1 MGLFGKKKSK
11 DSGDYTD
18 VEAANANLPVAVAVY
33 PDANSARPPLPSAPP
48 QGQVQ
53 QAALMTLPAA
63 PPLPN
68 QQQQTKQ
75 PQFHQ
80 VAVPP
85 PQPQQSL
92 QAHLV
97 LSRDPVPLQPCM
109 HCGRNG
115 RTRVTTSPNW
125 VTWCLVGL
133 LLFLFW
139 PLFFLP
145 LVMNSTRRSVHRCNM
160 CDEKI
165 AVIQPCEDCCVKHR

>member
-11 DSGDYTD
+11 KSGDYKD
-18 VEAANANLPVAVAVY
+18 VEAANADLPVAVAVFADGEPTSTY
-33 PDANSARPPLPSAPP
+33 AGPVPSAPP
-48 QGQVQ
+48 QSQVQ
-53 QAALMTLPAA
+53 MGTMVTLPAA

-68 QQQQTKQ
+68 QQQKQ
-75 PQFHQ
+75 PQYHQ
-80 VAVPP
+80 VVP
-85 PQPQQSL
+85 PQPQQQQQQGHS
-92 QAHLV
+92 V
-97 LSRDPVPLQPCM
+97 IGRNPRPLQPCM

-115 RTRVTTSPNW
+115 RTRVTTAPNW

-145 LVMNSTRRSVHRCNM
+145 LVMNSTRKSIHYCNM
-160 CDEKI
+160 CNEEV